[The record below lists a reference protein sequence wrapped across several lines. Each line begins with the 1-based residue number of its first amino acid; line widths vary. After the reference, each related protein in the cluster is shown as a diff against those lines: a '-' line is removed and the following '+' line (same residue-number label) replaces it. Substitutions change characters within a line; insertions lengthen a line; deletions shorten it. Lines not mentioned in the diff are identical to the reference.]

1 MNAPQEKARL
11 ALNAAGV
18 KEPHSWQL
26 SHVMAGATRATTAGL
41 TESAAYKLAAEMYV
55 SFIYDAPN
63 LTGLPV
69 SGRDASSHAEVP
81 SDESAIAGEI
91 VALVKQTDIWAQSPS
106 GAKQAG
112 NTVRSGG
119 VNSEEQLAA
128 SIISTLNA
136 HQCA

>member
-55 SFIYDAPN
+55 SFIYDTPN
-63 LTGLPV
+63 LTGSPV

-81 SDESAIAGEI
+81 SDESVIAGEI
-91 VALVKQTDIWAQSPS
+91 VALVRQTDIWAQSPS

-112 NTVRSGG
+112 NTVRSG